1 MRGRVPF
8 RLWRDHSGSSAA
20 EMALV
25 TPLLMVLMFGA
36 AELGKYFLDEHVVSK
51 AVRDG
56 ARYAARRSFTE
67 YSCAGASADVIDK
80 TRNITRTGQVA
91 TGGTARLGYWTDATT
106 ITVSVACDTSNAA
119 NNNGIYKGL
128 TTGVPVV
135 TVAATIPYGSL
146 FGSLG
151 FGASAI
157 SLNSRSQSAVMG
169 I

>member
-1 MRGRVPF
+1 
-8 RLWRDHSGSSAA
+8 
-20 EMALV
+20 MALA
-25 TPLLMVLMFGA
+25 TPLLMVLMFGSF
-36 AELGKYFLDEHVVSK
+36 ELGKYFLDEHVISK

-56 ARYAARRSFTE
+56 ARFASRQNFTTMPCGGPATNE
-67 YSCAGASADVIDK
+67 TEIKNLV
-80 TRNITRTGQVA
+80 RTGQVA
-91 TGGTARLGYWTDATT
+91 SGGTARLGYWTDATT
-106 ITVSVACDTSNAA
+106 ITVSVTCDTTNAA

-135 TVAATIPYGSL
+135 TVAASVPYASL

-157 SLNSRSQSAVMG
+157 SLNSRSQTAVMG